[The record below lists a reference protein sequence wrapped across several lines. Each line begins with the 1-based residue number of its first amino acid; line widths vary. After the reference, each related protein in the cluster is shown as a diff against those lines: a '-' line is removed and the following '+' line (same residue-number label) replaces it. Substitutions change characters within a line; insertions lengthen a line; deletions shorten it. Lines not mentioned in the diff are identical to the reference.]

1 MTTLSEALSKDLLR
15 PFGVPFL
22 PEVLVAGPDEVP
34 SALHSL
40 GSGTG
45 PVAAK
50 LCGEAIAHKSE
61 RGLVRL
67 GSVGVDDVGRAVE
80 ELLALARPEDRVTG
94 VLLAPMVGG
103 LREFLV
109 GTATDP
115 SFGPTVVVG
124 VGGVL
129 AEAFADISVRLVP
142 IDRFDAHDMLDGLAT
157 RALLEPFRG
166 EPAVDRDALVDLLL
180 AVARAA
186 VEIDDVLSIDLNPVR
201 IVDGRPV
208 ALDAL
213 LEVAG

>member
-1 MTTLSEALSKDLLR
+1 MITLSESLSKDLLR

-22 PEVLVAGPDEVP
+22 PEVLVGGAEEVP
-34 SALHSL
+34 TALQTLASVR
-40 GSGTG
+40 G

-67 GSVGVDDVGRAVE
+67 GSVGVDDVSRAVE
-80 ELLALARPEDRVTG
+80 ELLTLARPEDRVTG

-109 GTATDP
+109 GAAVDP

-142 IDRFDAHDMLDGLAT
+142 IDRFDAHDMLDGLET
-157 RALLEPFRG
+157 RALLGSFRG
-166 EPAVDRDALVDLLL
+166 EPAVDREAMLDLLL
-180 AVARAA
+180 AVARAT
-186 VEIDDVLSIDLNPVR
+186 VEIDDVVSIDLNPVR
-201 IVDGRPV
+201 IVEGRPV

-213 LEVAG
+213 VEVSG

>member
-22 PEVLVAGPDEVP
+22 PEVLVGGSEEVP
-34 SALHSL
+34 AALQSL
-40 GSGTG
+40 GSEHR

-50 LCGEAIAHKSE
+50 LCGEAIAHKSD

-67 GSVGVDDVGRAVE
+67 GSVGVDDVGRVVD
-80 ELLALARPEDRVTG
+80 ELLTLARPEDGVTG

-109 GTATDP
+109 GTSTDA

-166 EPAVDRDALVDLLL
+166 EPAVDREALVDLLM

-186 VEIDDVLSIDLNPVR
+186 VELDDVVSIDLNPVR
-201 IVDGRPV
+201 IVEGRPV

-213 LEVAG
+213 VEVAG

>member
-1 MTTLSEALSKDLLR
+1 MTTLSEAQSKDLLR

-22 PEVLVAGPDEVP
+22 PEVLVGGAAEVP
-34 SALHSL
+34 AALESL
-40 GSGTG
+40 GVATG

-50 LCGEAIAHKSE
+50 LCGETIAHKSE

-67 GSVGVDDVGRAVE
+67 GVSGAGDVARVVD
-80 ELLALARPEDRVTG
+80 ELLSLARPEDEVTG

-142 IDRFDAHDMLDGLAT
+142 IDRFDAHDMLDTLAT
-157 RALLEPFRG
+157 RSLLGPFRG
-166 EPAVDRDALVDLLL
+166 EPAVDRGAMVELLL
-180 AVARAA
+180 AMSRAA
-186 VEIDDVLSIDLNPVR
+186 VEIDDVVSIDLNPVR

-213 LEVAG
+213 VEVIG